1 MKQKLKSINQ
11 AVLKIGIATSL
22 LLVILIIFNLF
33 GKIDLSSITNF
44 STILN
49 NLLTPILTFAAILIT
64 FLAFYVQYQFNK
76 KQNKLIK
83 RQNKIVEQQHLM
95 SIKQS
100 CDPYFIRLL
109 DEHTNIIGDLNL
121 ERVNTAI
128 KKRNDENQQKIEIGR
143 ASCRERA

>member
-76 KQNKLIK
+76 KQNKIIK
-83 RQNKIVEQQHLM
+83 RQRSE
-95 SIKQS
+95 
-100 CDPYFIRLL
+100 
-109 DEHTNIIGDLNL
+109 EHTSELQS
-121 ERVNTAI
+121 R
-128 KKRNDENQQKIEIGR
+128 EN
-143 ASCRERA
+143 